1 MPTVTQSST
10 VTRLSDRPDC
20 PKCGVVMMLARIVPA
35 APGEDRRTFECPKC
49 NYEEDVLVKY
59 E

>member
-1 MPTVTQSST
+1 
-10 VTRLSDRPDC
+10 
-20 PKCGVVMMLARIVPA
+20 MMLSRIVPA
-35 APGEDRRTFECPKC
+35 APGEDRRTFECAQC